1 MSLTFFKKFGIGRK
15 IATGYAVVIL
25 LASISSFYGVSVLR
39 ESLTFSDKITNT
51 YLPFLNKLEQ
61 LNNVM
66 DNSSIL
72 TNNWIYLPSDA
83 DKAKLRKIHQT
94 DFPQLR
100 DDLRLLYT
108 DWTEEANHDSLDLT
122 IDAFEKILKAE
133 NQIMTGLSSLSGY
146 DNDSILFTSIEVH
159 DEEISAKIGGALLQL
174 GRVTASLKTYSEQRI
189 LEKNTYFESIKMVM
203 IVLMVLA
210 SLIGIIM
217 GFFITRNVMKTL
229 GGEPSEVAKIADRIA
244 TGQLNL
250 TFTKSQYVGLYGNMK
265 TMVDKL
271 KGIVTKVYN
280 GADTI
285 TRASAQLSSS
295 AQLVSSGASDQ
306 AASSE
311 EVSASME
318 QMAANIKQNSDNSR
332 EAQQMASTAV
342 TEVEEGRASIEGT
355 VGSMKQIADKVSVIS
370 EIARKTNILA
380 LNAAVEAARA
390 GDAGKGFAVVAAEV
404 RRLAENSQTSAVE
417 IDELCQKSLVVA
429 DTAGKLF
436 ENLVPNI
443 KRTAQLVQ
451 DINLASEEQN
461 SGAEQI
467 NNAIQQ
473 LNSITQQNAASSEE
487 MSSSSEELSSQ
498 ADLLRA
504 TVDFFDVGI
513 LKKER
518 VSSAEREK
526 PSEAE
531 KEIERRAT
539 VHSSGVIVNLGE
551 ELDDGEFEHFK

>member
-1 MSLTFFKKFGIGRK
+1 MPRTLLRKFGIGRK
-15 IATGYAVVIL
+15 IASGYAVVIL
-25 LASISSFYGVSVLR
+25 LASVSSFYGVSVLQ
-39 ESLTFSDKITNT
+39 ESLEFSGKITKT

-61 LNNVM
+61 LNNVI

-94 DFPQLR
+94 DFPALKG
-100 DDLRLLYT
+100 DLRLLYT
-108 DWTEEANHDSLDLT
+108 DWTGEPLHDSLE
-122 IDAFEKILKAE
+122 IAIQNFESIIAAE
-133 NQIMTGLSSLSGY
+133 SQIMNGLQNFSSY
-146 DNDSILFTSIEVH
+146 DDDEILFTSISVFDDEVFAKIEVSLTQLESVTRSLKSYS
-159 DEEISAKIGGALLQL
+159 EEI
-174 GRVTASLKTYSEQRI
+174 I
-189 LEKNTYFESIKMVM
+189 LVENTYFESIKIVM
-203 IVLMVLA
+203 IILMIIA
-210 SLIGIIM
+210 SLLGIVM

-229 GGEPSEVAKIADRIA
+229 GGEPSEVAGIADQIA
-244 TGQLNL
+244 AGKLNL
-250 TFTKSQYVGLYGNMK
+250 TFSKSQYVGLYGNMK

-295 AQLVSSGASDQ
+295 SQLVSSGASDQ

-318 QMAANIKQNSDNSR
+318 QMAANIRQNSDNSR
-332 EAQQMASTAV
+332 EAHQMASTAV
-342 TEVEEGRASIEGT
+342 AEVEEGKVAIEGT
-355 VGSMKQIADKVSVIS
+355 VDSMKQIADKVSVIS
-370 EIARKTNILA
+370 EIARQTNILA

-390 GDAGKGFAVVAAEV
+390 GEAGKGFAVVAAEV
-404 RRLAENSQTSAVE
+404 RRLAENSQTSAIE
-417 IDELCQKSLVVA
+417 IDDLCQKSVVVA

-443 KRTAQLVQ
+443 QRTSQLVQ

-487 MSSSSEELSSQ
+487 MSASSQELSGQ

-513 LKKER
+513 LNEKEDR
-518 VSSAEREK
+518 QPDREETSL
-526 PSEAE
+526 PEQ
-531 KEIERRAT
+531 EIERRAT
-539 VHSSGVIVNLGE
+539 IHSSGVIVNLDE
-551 ELDDGEFEHFK
+551 ELGDGEFEHFN